1 MQVLTAALTRLRKDG
16 VPLKTVYDIGA
27 HTGQWTQVVRQYLPS
42 SEFVLFEANPAYRD
56 VLAASGFRSFVRCL
70 SNPGRVTADF
80 YNGTNTGDSYYKER
94 STVYDGQ
101 GSINMICSTLDD
113 MIAWHKLP
121 PPSFIKLDTQGSE
134 LDILAGADNA
144 LDYANLVL
152 CECPIVNCN
161 AGAPGMGD
169 YLEFFA
175 KRRFLPL
182 LITEQH
188 GLEQILVQVDIL
200 FMKESAKVRYVGP
213 HKVLRPFED
222 ASLPNQSAVAVSA

>member
-94 STVYDGQ
+94 TTVYDKQ
-101 GSINMICSTLDD
+101 SSINMICSTLDD

-134 LDILAGADNA
+134 LDILAGAEEA
-144 LDYANLVL
+144 LDHANLVL

-161 AGAPGMGD
+161 AGAPGMGE
-169 YLEFFA
+169 YLEFFR

-200 FMKESAKVRYVGP
+200 FMKEAAKIKYVCP

-222 ASLPNQSAVAVSA
+222 SCLSDQSTIAVPA